1 MVFGPGE
8 AVEPFYWSKL
18 VTRIMVGCWKWIHN
32 NKFLNTVYPWY
43 KISHYSHI
51 TGCVILLLL
60 KTLAKDTAE
69 WVGKSY
75 YNGWNKCQWVRSNI
89 FPKREHIAHFLV
101 FLKKMLCK
109 NPKDRLWDVVAG
121 MHHFDL
127 EPRLFTIIGKCLF
140 LTTSTSNL
148 KFLKIFLWLLYLK
161 VSNLIGDENSEQH
174 NSSTLGIKVQGSTYE
189 PQKKKKKI
197 VCIYSVAYMKW

>member
-1 MVFGPGE
+1 MVKFELFISKKSQTDEMVFGPGE

-101 FLKKMLCK
+101 F
-109 NPKDRLWDVVAG
+109 
-121 MHHFDL
+121 F
-127 EPRLFTIIGKCLF
+127 
-140 LTTSTSNL
+140 
-148 KFLKIFLWLLYLK
+148 
-161 VSNLIGDENSEQH
+161 
-174 NSSTLGIKVQGSTYE
+174 
-189 PQKKKKKI
+189 KKKCCVRI
-197 VCIYSVAYMKW
+197 LRIDYGMLLLECTTLT